1 MGNDIK
7 CGCKCQHSSQDDEV
21 SFPSGLGKNNNS
33 TYKSFEKIIIED
45 TFPEIESKINNNIEH
60 SDDDKINIEVH
71 LRIIAI
77 EKRKICLKSTK
88 RRKKKKII
96 SM

>member
-45 TFPEIESKINNNIEH
+45 TFPEI
-60 SDDDKINIEVH
+60 
-71 LRIIAI
+71 
-77 EKRKICLKSTK
+77 
-88 RRKKKKII
+88 
-96 SM
+96 

>member
-60 SDDDKINIEVH
+60 SDDDKINIEVYNDK
-71 LRIIAI
+71 
-77 EKRKICLKSTK
+77 KRKICLKSTK

>member
-60 SDDDKINIEVH
+60 SDDDKINIETS
-71 LRIIAI
+71 LLFYYNMIQGS
-77 EKRKICLKSTK
+77 KGQKSFLFAG
-88 RRKKKKII
+88 
-96 SM
+96 

>member
-33 TYKSFEKIIIED
+33 TYKSFEQLSLKIPFRKLNLRLII
-45 TFPEIESKINNNIEH
+45 TLSAVMMIK
-60 SDDDKINIEVH
+60 
-71 LRIIAI
+71 
-77 EKRKICLKSTK
+77 
-88 RRKKKKII
+88 
-96 SM
+96 